1 MQTLFGSFSAQ
12 FGKQLVLGTLLPVA
26 IFLAV
31 WIVVMEPQVPE
42 RLSLLRHLTLPSETW
57 QVGSFAFLSVVIAT
71 VLYNVNYTLVR
82 LLEGYPWARSLYG
95 HWRRG
100 IYVAR
105 HVRLTDQIQALVAL
119 LASETPILP
128 DPERTALLERQLGT
142 FRIQLGTTYPPA
154 PQNVLPTRLG
164 NIIRAF
170 ETYPGTAYGLDGV
183 IIWPA
188 LVAVMAKDE
197 LEVVN
202 ESRTSFDFTVQLTVL
217 AATFGIFSS
226 GYGLAIGLTT
236 SPQASLPF
244 FLATVLAGALTLIAY
259 QMACVAA
266 MNWGVDVRRAV
277 DLNRH
282 ALWARF
288 GVKEPFGNVQDE
300 RALGRRLSQ
309 QLIYGDQLYYE
320 AATDQTMSA
329 QLYFKAP
336 AERPATAA
344 VTNQGNALP
353 ITRSVRPLFAGNVR
367 IQVRVEGFDDAEAS
381 QVQLTD
387 TLPAGYVFRTG
398 SATLDGATTEPY
410 GSQRLMF
417 TLGDMAIGR
426 VRIVEYE
433 VFPLKP

>member
-1 MQTLFGSFSAQ
+1 MQALFGSFSAQ
-12 FGKQLVLGTLLPVA
+12 FGKQLILGTLLPVA
-26 IFLAV
+26 IVLAL
-31 WIVVMEPQVPE
+31 WIVVMEPMIPE
-42 RLSLLRHLTLPSETW
+42 HLSLLRQLTFPSDTW
-57 QVGSFAFLSVVIAT
+57 QVGAFAFLSVVIAT

-82 LLEGYPWARSLYG
+82 FLEGYPWRGSLYG

-105 HVRLTDQIQALVAL
+105 HARLTDQIQALVAL
-119 LASETPILP
+119 LSTETPILS
-128 DPERTALLERQLGT
+128 DPRRTALLERQLGA
-142 FRIQLGTTYPPA
+142 FRIQLGGRYPPA

-183 IIWPA
+183 VIWPA
-188 LVAVMAKDE
+188 LVALMDKNE
-197 LEVVN
+197 LEIVN

-217 AATFGIFSS
+217 AAAFGAFSG
-226 GYGLAIGLTT
+226 GYGLATGLTT

-244 FLATVLAGALTLIAY
+244 LLATFLAGALTLTAY

-277 DLNRH
+277 DLNRQ

-288 GVKEPFGNVQDE
+288 GVKDPFGDVQDE
-300 RALGRRLSQ
+300 RILGQQLSQ

-320 AATDQTMSA
+320 GATDQQMSA
-329 QLYFKAP
+329 QPYFKPP
-336 AERPATAA
+336 ASRSATAA
-344 VTNQGNALP
+344 VTALGNALP
-353 ITRSVRPLFAGNVR
+353 ITRSVRALFQGNVR
-367 IQVRVEGFDDAEAS
+367 IQVRVEGFPDAEATD
-381 QVQLTD
+381 VTLTD

-398 SATLDGATTEPY
+398 TATLDGVSTEPH
-410 GSQRLMF
+410 GTQSLTF
-417 TLGDMAIGR
+417 ALGEMAIGG

-433 VFPLKP
+433 AFPLKA